1 MFNIN
6 VLPGTVKREDDESGL
21 EWLGLLRGKRK
32 EPTADVTYFTCLKMM
47 SETLAKM
54 PWKYYQETS
63 KGIKKLKDTD
73 ESRLLRIRPNPYMTP
88 TIFWNT
94 VEVNRNHYGN
104 AYVYIQRVFD
114 RKKFGGKIKTT
125 GLWILP
131 SDCRLLWTMPDILQ
145 KRMLS
150 GTCTRISIPGS
161 STFLKAVKYCTL
173 KHHIQWME
181 SQAIRYSTY

>member
-1 MFNIN
+1 MNFRQKIGLKIAQMFNIN

-88 TIFWNT
+88 TIFWLKFRAVDFSSADITLLHFYINAILHKCGFVPHAIQNCYARNYKIFTHASTT
-94 VEVNRNHYGN
+94 VMHNSLTH
-104 AYVYIQRVFD
+104 
-114 RKKFGGKIKTT
+114 KK
-125 GLWILP
+125 
-131 SDCRLLWTMPDILQ
+131 
-145 KRMLS
+145 
-150 GTCTRISIPGS
+150 
-161 STFLKAVKYCTL
+161 
-173 KHHIQWME
+173 
-181 SQAIRYSTY
+181 